1 MASFI
6 RIVKNY
12 ENICRLGQNIIK
24 HKDLVRRC
32 PPEKLSDEFRKQGK
46 HFARAKFATLQEN
59 MAGEPWIGWL
69 GRHAFSFLQNGFT
82 HGADYLS
89 VQAPIL
95 KKDIMRKYGARDA
108 CMD

>member
-32 PPEKLSDEFRKQGK
+32 PPEKLSDEFRKQEERIEAFYDEAGK
-46 HFARAKFATLQEN
+46 AHQK
-59 MAGEPWIGWL
+59 WIKNKTTINEYWTG
-69 GRHAFSFLQNGFT
+69 
-82 HGADYLS
+82 LS
-89 VQAPIL
+89 
-95 KKDIMRKYGARDA
+95 
-108 CMD
+108 

>member
-32 PPEKLSDEFRKQGK
+32 PPEKLSDEFRKQEERIEAFLDEAEK
-46 HFARAKFATLQEN
+46 DHQK
-59 MAGEPWIGWL
+59 WIKNKTTINEYWTG
-69 GRHAFSFLQNGFT
+69 
-82 HGADYLS
+82 LS
-89 VQAPIL
+89 
-95 KKDIMRKYGARDA
+95 
-108 CMD
+108 